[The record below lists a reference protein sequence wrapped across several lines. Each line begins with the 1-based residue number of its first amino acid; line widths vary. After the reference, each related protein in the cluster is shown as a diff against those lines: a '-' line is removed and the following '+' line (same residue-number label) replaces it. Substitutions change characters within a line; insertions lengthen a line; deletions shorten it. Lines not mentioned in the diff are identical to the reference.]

1 MLYLTLLN
9 VLEEGL
15 VRTMEDALK
24 ILQHASQPLGLRG
37 GLARA
42 AGADARRGARPLAAE
57 SAGAIVPGTCPPCSR
72 VPLDAQDNVST
83 RLCPPFRLVDRGGVA
98 RGVLKRSPRQSR

>member
-1 MLYLTLLN
+1 VLYLTLLN

-37 GLARA
+37 
-42 AGADARRGARPLAAE
+42 ADWLEQQERMLDEGRGR
-57 SAGAIVPGTCPPCSR
+57 
-72 VPLDAQDNVST
+72 
-83 RLCPPFRLVDRGGVA
+83 
-98 RGVLKRSPRQSR
+98 